1 MAFTFLLRP
10 AAGKHNVH
18 RLKQDLNI
26 APQGPVID
34 ILDVQLDDFFKI
46 LDVAAA
52 ADLPQ
57 AGDAGFH
64 GQAALVVA
72 LVLLIFVQRRRA
84 GANQA
89 HIAAQ
94 HVKELRQLVDAGLAD
109 ELAHL
114 GDAGVVL
121 HFKHQAVHF
130 VLGHQALFAFLGIH
144 IHAAQ
149 LVDVEHTAV

>member
-1 MAFTFLLRP
+1 M
-10 AAGKHNVH
+10 
-18 RLKQDLNI
+18 
-26 APQGPVID
+26 
-34 ILDVQLDDFFKI
+34 
-46 LDVAAA
+46 
-52 ADLPQ
+52 
-57 AGDAGFH
+57 
-64 GQAALVVA
+64 VA

-94 HVKELRQLVDAGLAD
+94 DIKELRQLVDAGLAD

-114 GDAGVVL
+114 GDAGVIL

-149 LVDVEHTAV
+149 LVDVEHTAVQTDALLLKDQRAGAFQLQRDSRNGDDGHADDAAHQTA

>member
-52 ADLPQ
+52 ADLP
-57 AGDAGFH
+57 
-64 GQAALVVA
+64 
-72 LVLLIFVQRRRA
+72 
-84 GANQA
+84 
-89 HIAAQ
+89 
-94 HVKELRQLVDAGLAD
+94 
-109 ELAHL
+109 
-114 GDAGVVL
+114 
-121 HFKHQAVHF
+121 
-130 VLGHQALFAFLGIH
+130 
-144 IHAAQ
+144 
-149 LVDVEHTAV
+149 